1 MAPGTSR
8 ASDWRNAGACLHADP
23 DLFFP
28 ITAAGPSR
36 TEVVHAKAIC
46 SHCQV
51 RRQCLEFAQVNAV
64 YGIWGG
70 TTMEER
76 QRIRR
81 REQRAARALA
91 RARVRADVG

>member
-1 MAPGTSR
+1 MTSGTPR
-8 ASDWRNAGACLHADP
+8 ATNWRDAGACLHADP

-36 TEVVHAKAIC
+36 TEVVQAKAVC

-51 RRQCLEFAQVNAV
+51 RRQCLEFAQANAV

-70 TTMEER
+70 TTTEER
-76 QRIRR
+76 QRLRR
-81 REQRAARALA
+81 REQRAARA
-91 RARVRADVG
+91 RVRADVG